1 MAEAIGGKGSLV
13 WNYFTKVS
21 DSKAK
26 CNVCGK
32 ELASTSGS
40 TISLARHL
48 ESKHRDKFAE
58 YTDAKKTRDA
68 EREGIRKRKQ
78 MDDGPPKKQA
88 KLSFHTPAN
97 DQALQ
102 EQFKT
107 ALLEHI
113 AKTQSPFSQIGTPSF
128 IKLIGIA
135 NKRIKVQH
143 LTTLSEITWI
153 YVLWVSAS
161 WGQLEDFKS
170 GMERKWRTLEVDLAD
185 DAEPVQLDLELS
197 PTSKLLQRSKIAR
210 YAGRGLSKMKQEMV
224 TYESF
229 SFASRNADVLAW
241 WKTHE
246 THLPILSKIAKKILA
261 IPASSAKSER
271 VFSTGGLVITAK
283 RGRLSP
289 SKVED
294 LILLKQNLS
303 RVREFLDSTDYN
315 METGGHNAF
324 KNIVVHI
331 AEREAPVED
340 EVDDDIYDL
349 DDIDD
354 DNDEIVML

>member
-40 TISLARHL
+40 TTSLARHL

-102 EQFKT
+102 EQFNT

-113 AKTQSPFSQIGTPSF
+113 AETQSPFSQFGTPSF

-143 LTTLSEITWI
+143 PTTLSRNTSSKAQN
-153 YVLWVSAS
+153 VL
-161 WGQLEDFKS
+161 GQVCDIIAAVKS
-170 GMERKWRTLEVDLAD
+170 
-185 DAEPVQLDLELS
+185 DLESVCYTTDLW
-197 PTSKLLQRSKIAR
+197 TSRVGDSFISLTVSFIDKNWVLHNWTPFIRHFPERHLGSTIALELDSMIEQLGLNVDFLDQWSTNDNAANMVKSIRESEYLQEYFCDIHT
-210 YAGRGLSKMKQEMV
+210 LQ
-224 TYESF
+224 
-229 SFASRNADVLAW
+229 
-241 WKTHE
+241 
-246 THLPILSKIAKKILA
+246 LA
-261 IPASSAKSER
+261 IN
-271 VFSTGGLVITAK
+271 
-283 RGRLSP
+283 
-289 SKVED
+289 D
-294 LILLKQNLS
+294 
-303 RVREFLDSTDYN
+303 
-315 METGGHNAF
+315 AF
-324 KNIVVHI
+324 KDVDGMNNVLTKSKALARFTHQSGI
-331 AEREAPVED
+331 PVERLK
-340 EVDDDIYDL
+340 V
-349 DDIDD
+349 
-354 DNDEIVML
+354 V